1 MMPRRLPLAETL
13 KALPPEWPQDPIPAI
28 RQAIARSGRKVAVL
42 DDDPT
47 GAQTVYGVPVLTR
60 WDVDSLAAELAG
72 ESSTFYVLT
81 NSRGLAPSA
90 ASALSAE
97 IGCNLLEAARKAGR
111 PFTVVSRSDSTLRGH
126 FPGEVEALSRALGDG
141 FDAWVLVPFF
151 LEGGRYTMDNVH
163 YVAEGDWLVPAGET
177 EFARDPAFAY
187 RASDLRLWVEEKTGG
202 RVRAQDV
209 ACVSLEDIRRGGPER
224 VAQLLLGLPP
234 GSVCVVNAA
243 SYRDLEVFVLGLLDA
258 EARGRRFLFRTAA
271 SFIRAR
277 MGLYGRPLLTR
288 EELAL
293 PSTGGALVVVGSH
306 VPRTSGQ
313 LTRLLE
319 RPGIEGIEISVP
331 ALLSGRRHAEGQRV
345 SRQASAALEMGRD
358 VVAYTSRQLVTGTD
372 AEDNL
377 SIGQRVSDGLIAILK
392 GIAARPRYI
401 LVKGGMTS
409 SRLATEGLGVRR
421 ALVPGQVLPG
431 VPVWRLGP
439 ESRYPGLA
447 YVVFPGNV
455 GGPDALAEVVDRLAP
470 GPHTGKG

>member
-1 MMPRRLPLAETL
+1 MMLRRLPLAEAL

-28 RQAIARSGRKVAVL
+28 RQAIARSGRKVVVL

-60 WDVDSLAAELAG
+60 WDVDSLADELAG

-90 ASALSAE
+90 AVALNAE
-97 IGCNLLEAARKAGR
+97 IGRHLLEAARKAGR

-126 FPGEVEALSRALGDG
+126 FPGEVEALANALGDG

-177 EFARDPAFAY
+177 EFARDPAFGY
-187 RASDLRLWVEEKTGG
+187 RASDLRLWVQEKTGG

-224 VAQLLLGLPP
+224 VAGRLLGLPP
-234 GSVCVVNAA
+234 GSVCIVNAA

-258 EARGRRFLFRTAA
+258 EARGRRFLCRTAA

-277 MGLYGRPLLTR
+277 MGLYGRPLLAWG
-288 EELAL
+288 ELDIPAW
-293 PSTGGALVVVGSH
+293 GGALVVVGSH

-313 LTRLLE
+313 LARLLE
-319 RPGIEGIEISVP
+319 RPGIEGIEVSVP
-331 ALLSGRRHAEGQRV
+331 ALLSESRHAAEVRRV
-345 SRQASAALEMGRD
+345 AQWAGEALEGGRD
-358 VVAYTSRQLVTGTD
+358 VVVYTSRQLVTGNN
-372 AEDNL
+372 AEDSL
-377 SIGQRVSDGLIAILK
+377 SIGQRVSDGLIAIVQ
-392 GIAARPRYI
+392 GIAARPRYM
-401 LVKGGMTS
+401 LAKGGMTS
-409 SRLATEGLGVRR
+409 SRIATEGLGVRR

-455 GGPDALAEVVDRLAP
+455 GGPDALAEVVDRLSARA
-470 GPHTGKG
+470 GNG